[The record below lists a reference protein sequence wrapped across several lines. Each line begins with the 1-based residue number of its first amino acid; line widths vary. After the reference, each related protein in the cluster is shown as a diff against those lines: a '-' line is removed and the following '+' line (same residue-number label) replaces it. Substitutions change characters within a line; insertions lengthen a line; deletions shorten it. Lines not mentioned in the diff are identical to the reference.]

1 MKRTQIYLKEKQH
14 EFLSKESEKKGI
26 SIAQYIRDLID
37 KNMPKE
43 KDWGNNPFWNIGKDG
58 FSTGTKIGSI
68 EHDKVIYK
76 TR

>member
-43 KDWGNNPFWNIGKDG
+43 KDRGNNPFWNIGKDG
-58 FSTGTKIGSI
+58 FSTGNKTGSI